1 MEIYQL
7 SNGLK
12 IYLNKVKDKKVISCG
27 VWIKQGAKYEDNY
40 TSGLSHLVE
49 HMMFRTKSKE
59 STLSLDD
66 CLNEILKKGAFYN
79 ASTSKDNTYFYVEG
93 LSQDYEMLIKALSLM
108 VVNKDKISEEELT
121 KEKEVVL
128 REAET
133 HFMSTRQM
141 PDRIGQA
148 LWNDKYYGNPVIGSC
163 ENIKR
168 FTTDMIDEVIEKFYT
183 PDNSYIVI
191 SGGFEIDEVKEKI
204 ESYFGVWKGKCKK
217 REEYKIKLQPH
228 LLIDDRFK
236 GNRSTVGIGFEGYSF
251 SNYKSLYLELLS
263 DYLLSSD
270 GRLLRILRD
279 EKGLL
284 YSLNGYVNAFYDT
297 GNIGLVFSA
306 NNESVEEI
314 IKVIIN
320 ELKNLID
327 FGIDKEKFESL
338 KRKKLVET
346 LLAYE
351 QSTEMFI
358 SIGKAAANDNIF
370 LANDYIKNIE
380 LLSYD
385 KMQEIIKEVFEG
397 KDAAMAVLGC
407 ADCSNVEKLL
417 KEI

>member
-346 LLAYE
+346 LLVYE

>member
-346 LLAYE
+346 LLVYE

-380 LLSYD
+380 LLNYD

>member
-263 DYLLSSD
+263 DYLLSFD

-346 LLAYE
+346 LLVYE

-370 LANDYIKNIE
+370 LVNDYIKNIE
-380 LLSYD
+380 LLNYD

>member
-49 HMMFRTKSKE
+49 HMVFRTKSKE

-183 PDNSYIVI
+183 PDNSCIVI

-346 LLAYE
+346 LLVYE

-370 LANDYIKNIE
+370 LVNDYIKNIE